1 MTLLQRL
8 FPSHSDNQFSGH
20 RAALWLLG
28 LLIALTLVVSVN
40 SIFNTASI
48 AVGADGFPLASYG
61 PAAARSVLMLF
72 ALDALGQL
80 VLSLV
85 SLLALIRYR
94 SMVPFIYLLVLC
106 QQLARRFIIQSY
118 AVPRVP
124 TEAVVPYV
132 VYSVIA
138 LLALGLA
145 LSLVQRRE
153 PTSPAYQ
160 PDPA

>member
-1 MTLLQRL
+1 MAMLNRL
-8 FPSHSDNQFSGH
+8 FPAQFDNRFCGH
-20 RAALWLLG
+20 RASLWLLG

-40 SIFNTASI
+40 SIFNTAYV
-48 AVGADGFPLASYG
+48 AVGADGFPLGSYG

-72 ALDALGQL
+72 ALDAVGQL
-80 VLSLV
+80 ALSLI
-85 SLLALIRYR
+85 SLVALVRYR
-94 SMVPFIYLLVLC
+94 SMVPLIYLLVLC

-118 AVPRVP
+118 AVPRAP

-132 VYSVIA
+132 VYGVIA

-145 LSLVQRRE
+145 LSLLDRRR
-153 PTSPAYQ
+153 PDAPAHQ

>member
-1 MTLLQRL
+1 MLSRL
-8 FPSHSDNQFSGH
+8 FPDKFDNQYCGH

-28 LLIALTLVVSVN
+28 LLIALTLIVSAN
-40 SIFNTASI
+40 SIFNTAYV
-48 AVGADGFPLASYG
+48 AVGADGFPLGSYG

-85 SLLALIRYR
+85 SLMALIRYR
-94 SMVPFIYLLVLC
+94 SMVPLIYLLVLG

-118 AVPRVP
+118 AVPRAP

-132 VYSVIA
+132 VYGVIA

-145 LSLVQRRE
+145 LSLLGRGRPNATAQ
-153 PTSPAYQ
+153 PPIPA
-160 PDPA
+160 

>member
-1 MTLLQRL
+1 MLKRL
-8 FPSHSDNQFSGH
+8 FPSKFDNDYNGH
-20 RAALWLLG
+20 RSALWLLG
-28 LLIALTLVVSVN
+28 ALIALTLVVSAN
-40 SIFNTASI
+40 SIFNTAYVAI
-48 AVGADGFPLASYG
+48 GADGFPLGSYG

-85 SLLALIRYR
+85 SLTALIRYR

-106 QQLARRFIIQSY
+106 QQIARRLIIQSY
-118 AVPRVP
+118 AVPRGP

-132 VYSVIA
+132 VYGVIA

-145 LSLVQRRE
+145 LSLLRSRE
-153 PTSPAYQ
+153 TNAPARQ
-160 PDPA
+160 PNPA

>member
-1 MTLLQRL
+1 MLKRL
-8 FPSHSDNQFSGH
+8 FPSQFDNHYRGH

-28 LLIALTLVVSVN
+28 LLIALTLVVSAN
-40 SIFNTASI
+40 SILNSAYV
-48 AVGADGFPLASYG
+48 AVGADGLPIGTYG

-80 VLSLV
+80 VLSLI
-85 SLLALIRYR
+85 SLTALIRYR

-118 AVPRVP
+118 AVPRVS

-132 VYSVIA
+132 VYGVIA

-145 LSLVQRRE
+145 LSLLSRGPRA
-153 PTSPAYQ
+153 PAQ
-160 PDPA
+160 EPDPT